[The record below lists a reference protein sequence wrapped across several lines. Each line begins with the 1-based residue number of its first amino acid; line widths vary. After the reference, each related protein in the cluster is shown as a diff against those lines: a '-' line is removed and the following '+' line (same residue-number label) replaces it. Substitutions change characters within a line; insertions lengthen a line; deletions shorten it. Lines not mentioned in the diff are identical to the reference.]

1 MKAVSETAFII
12 YPRFRRMSS
21 AKLALGS
28 GAVDVINQKRTMFAM
43 AKKKARR
50 VARDAHQAKP
60 APTLKMTRAEVER
73 WREGWQRVNEF
84 HLQEIR
90 EMTIEQ
96 RWERLNML
104 FEFALAMNWVKPAP
118 EKELA
123 PVRRRWARLKAG
135 YP

>member
-1 MKAVSETAFII
+1 
-12 YPRFRRMSS
+12 
-21 AKLALGS
+21 
-28 GAVDVINQKRTMFAM
+28 MFAM
-43 AKKKARR
+43 AKKKARVR
-50 VARDAHQAKP
+50 RNVQQAKR
-60 APTLKMTRAEVER
+60 ATTGKLTRAEVER